1 MSEVDRLFQISNRTQ
16 TLVLERQR
24 LAAFSPGSPL
34 PTSQLNQIARNLE
47 TLRIGIQDVESRG
60 YEEAETVKGL
70 RQQWIRM
77 REMLGDEDLAI
88 QEYVLSRKPLDGTRP
103 FTSYSLAPRQY
114 PNPPKS
120 PLLTT
125 YSGGDPVHTPYAD
138 DPDSM
143 PPSPPFE
150 PQEILSA
157 QRQMMEGSLGF
168 LLFIDGH

>member
-88 QEYVLSRKPLDGTRP
+88 QD
-103 FTSYSLAPRQY
+103 LAPRQY

-168 LLFIDGH
+168 LFFIDGH